1 MLSTNN
7 LGLQYGKRV
16 LFDEVN
22 LKFTKGNCYGVIGAN
37 GAGKSTFLKILS
49 GEIDPNNGSVEMEPG
64 NRMAVLKQ
72 NHFEFEE
79 EQVLN
84 TVIMGHRELYDIM
97 VEKDAIYM
105 NPDATEE
112 EGMRAADLENTYG
125 EMGGWEAES
134 NAAELLSNLGVTEDL
149 HYKQMKELTGGD
161 KVKVLLAQALFGN
174 PDFLLLDEPT
184 NDLDARTIT
193 WLADFLADF
202 KNTVIV
208 VSHDR
213 YFLDMVSTHTVDIDY
228 NRIKIFTGN
237 YSFWYESSQLM
248 AQQIAN
254 KNKKM
259 EQKRKEMM
267 EFIQRFAANASKSKQ
282 ATSRKKALDKL
293 NLEEIKPSTRKYPFI
308 HFQAER
314 EPGDQILKVEGLSK
328 SNENGD
334 VLFRDVSFTM
344 NKDEKIALIGKDA
357 GAVTMLFEVLSG
369 KVAPDSGSIE
379 WGQTITHD
387 YLPNENSEFFTED
400 QDLGLIDWLRQYS
413 EDKDEQFVRGFL
425 GRMLFSGEEV
435 YKKSSVLSGG
445 EKVRCMLSKIML
457 KHPNFL
463 LLDEP
468 TNHLDLESIQA
479 LNNAMKEFKGNMIFT
494 SHDYKLTNSVANR
507 IVEITPNGVIDS
519 LMSYEDYLK
528 SESIAAQRT
537 KLYQGPMAVNV

>member
-64 NRMAVLKQ
+64 NRMAVLSQ
-72 NHFEFEE
+72 NHFAFEE
-79 EQVLN
+79 EVVLN
-84 TVIMGHRELYDIM
+84 TVMMGHKKMYDIM
-97 VEKDAIYM
+97 IEKNAIYM
-105 NPDATEE
+105 NPDATEA
-112 EGMRAADLENTYG
+112 EGMRAADLENEYG

-134 NAAELLSNLGVTEDL
+134 DAATLLSNLGVAEDL
-149 HYKQMKELTGGD
+149 HHKLVKELTGGE
-161 KVKVLLAQALFGN
+161 KVKVLLAQALFGD
-174 PDFLLLDEPT
+174 PDILLLDEPT
-184 NDLDARTIT
+184 NDLDAPTIT

-213 YFLDMVSTHTVDIDY
+213 YFLDMVCTHTVDIDF
-228 NRIKIFTGN
+228 NQIKIYTGN

-248 AQQIAN
+248 AAQIAN

-259 EQKRKEMM
+259 EVKRKEMM
-267 EFIQRFAANASKSKQ
+267 EFIQRFSANASKSKQ

-293 NLEEIKPSTRKYPFI
+293 NLEDIKPSTRKYPFI

-314 EPGDQILKVEGLSK
+314 EPGDQILKVTNLSK
-328 SNENGD
+328 KKDDGEILFSN
-334 VLFRDVSFTM
+334 VSFTM
-344 NKDEKIALIGKDA
+344 NRDEKIALVGKDSA
-357 GAVTMLFEVLSG
+357 AINAFYDVLSG
-369 KVAPDSGSIE
+369 KVEADSGIIE
-379 WGQTITHD
+379 FGQTITHD
-387 YLPNENSEFFTED
+387 YLPNENTAFFANEN
-400 QDLGLIDWLRQYS
+400 DLGLIDWLRQFS
-413 EDKDEQFVRGFL
+413 EEKDEQFIRGFL

-435 YKKSSVLSGG
+435 YKHSSVLSGG

-468 TNHLDLESIQA
+468 TNHLDLESITA
-479 LNNAMKEFKGNMIFT
+479 LNNAMQEFKGNMIFT
-494 SHDYKLTNSVANR
+494 SHDFKLTDTVANR
-507 IVEITPNGVIDS
+507 VIEITPNGIIDS
-519 LMSYEDYLK
+519 LMSYADFVK
-528 SESIAAQRT
+528 SDSVKEQRA
-537 KLYQGPMAVNV
+537 KLLSAVTV

>member
-1 MLSTNN
+1 MLTANN
-7 LGLQYGKRV
+7 ISLQYGKRV

-49 GEIDPNNGSVEMEPG
+49 GEIDPNSGTVEMDRGE
-64 NRMAVLKQ
+64 RMAVLSQ
-72 NHFEFEE
+72 NHFGFEE
-79 EQVLN
+79 HQVLN
-84 TVIMGHRELYDIM
+84 TVIMGHKEMYDIM
-97 VEKDAIYM
+97 VEKDAIYN
-105 NPDATEE
+105 NPEATEA

-134 NAAELLSNLGVTEDL
+134 NAAELLSNLGVKEDL
-149 HYKQMKELTGGD
+149 HYKQMKDLSGGE

-174 PDFLLLDEPT
+174 PDILLLDEPT
-184 NDLDARTIT
+184 NDLDATTIT

-228 NRIKIFTGN
+228 NKIKIYTGN

-248 AQQIAN
+248 TQQLAN
-254 KNKKM
+254 KNKKT

-267 EFIQRFAANASKSKQ
+267 EFIQRFSANASKSKQ
-282 ATSRKKALDKL
+282 ATSRKKALEKL
-293 NLEEIKPSTRKYPFI
+293 NIEDIKPSTRKYPFV

-314 EPGDQILKVEGLSK
+314 EPGDQILKVTGLSK
-328 SNENGD
+328 KKENGEF
-334 VLFRDVSFTM
+334 LFNNISFTM
-344 NKDEKIALIGKDA
+344 NRNEKIALVGKDS
-357 GAVTMLFEVLSG
+357 GAVTMLFDVLSG
-369 KVAPDSGSIE
+369 KVEADSGEIE

-387 YLPNENSEFFTED
+387 YLPNENTDFFSDD

-413 EDKDEQFVRGFL
+413 EEKDEQFIRGFL

-435 YKKSSVLSGG
+435 YKQSSVLSGG

-494 SHDYKLTNSVANR
+494 SHDYELTNTVGNR
-507 IVEITPNGVIDS
+507 IIEISPNGMIDS
-519 LMSYEDYLK
+519 LMSYDDYLK
-528 SESIAAQRT
+528 NENIQAQRA
-537 KLYQGPMAVNV
+537 KLSQLVNV

>member
-64 NRMAVLKQ
+64 NRMAVLSQ
-72 NHFEFEE
+72 NHFAFEE
-79 EQVLN
+79 EVVLN
-84 TVIMGHRELYDIM
+84 TVMMGHKKMYDIM
-97 VEKDAIYM
+97 VEKDAIYT
-105 NPDATEE
+105 NPEATTA
-112 EGMRAADLENTYG
+112 EGMRAADLENEYG

-134 NAAELLSNLGVTEDL
+134 DAATLLSNLGVAEEL
-149 HYKQMKELTGGD
+149 HTKLMKELTGGQ
-161 KVKVLLAQALFGN
+161 KVKVLLAQALFGD
-174 PDFLLLDEPT
+174 PDILLLDEPT
-184 NDLDARTIT
+184 NDLDAPTIT

-213 YFLDMVSTHTVDIDY
+213 YFLDMVCTHTVDIDF
-228 NRIKIFTGN
+228 NRIKIYTGN

-248 AQQIAN
+248 AAQIAN

-259 EQKRKEMM
+259 EVKRKEMM
-267 EFIQRFAANASKSKQ
+267 EFIQRFSANASKSKQ

-293 NLEEIKPSTRKYPFI
+293 NLEDIKPSTRKYPFI
-308 HFQAER
+308 HFQSER
-314 EPGDQILKVEGLSK
+314 EPGDQILQVTNLSK
-328 SNENGD
+328 KKDDGE
-334 VLFRDVSFTM
+334 VLFSNVTFTM
-344 NKDEKIALIGKDA
+344 NRDEKIALVGKDSA
-357 GAVTMLFEVLSG
+357 AINAFYEVLSG
-369 KVAPDSGSIE
+369 KVEADSGTIE
-379 WGQTITHD
+379 FGQTITYD
-387 YLPNENSEFFTED
+387 YLPNENTPFFSDEN
-400 QDLGLIDWLRQYS
+400 DLGLIDWLRQFS
-413 EDKDEQFVRGFL
+413 EEKDEQFIRGFL

-468 TNHLDLESIQA
+468 TNHLDLESITA
-479 LNNAMKEFKGNMIFT
+479 LNNAMQEFKGNMIFT
-494 SHDYKLTNSVANR
+494 SHDFKLTDTVANR
-507 IVEITPNGVIDS
+507 VIEITPNGIIDS
-519 LMSYEDYLK
+519 LMTYADFVK
-528 SESIAAQRT
+528 SDNVKEQRA
-537 KLYQGPMAVNV
+537 KLYRAVAV